1 MFCFLT
7 CTHKGILLLII
18 FPNVSSRL
26 MQGVICF
33 TKEIDVTKQWSSKKS
48 IYADRSGSFHL
59 CPTKPITAS
68 MVKLITAEQYI
79 KIALYEFCHEINA
92 YILDAFLR
100 RLLIRNN
107 TSYITFPKN
116 FRRPYLIVFLKNS
129 HLVHTNTKIKVC
141 MHYSMKKN
149 LENLPGQYNKKR
161 SINAKT

>member
-1 MFCFLT
+1 
-7 CTHKGILLLII
+7 
-18 FPNVSSRL
+18 

-79 KIALYEFCHEINA
+79 KIALYEFCHEINTLSDSV
-92 YILDAFLR
+92 YIRCFFR

-129 HLVHTNTKIKVC
+129 HLVNTNTKIKVC
-141 MHYSMKKN
+141 MQYSMKKILKTSLDN
-149 LENLPGQYNKKR
+149 TIKKR
-161 SINAKT
+161 SINAQT